1 MKTFKNCA
9 AQGDLLIR
17 RIDTIPSGAE
27 KAESTNGNYV
37 VAHSETGHHHVIAD
51 RPNVTL
57 FTSDDPMVSYLQV
70 VEATDE
76 TEVLIEHLRSF
87 DTHESISISPGIYEI
102 RRQREYTPEG
112 WRKVA
117 D

>member
-1 MKTFKNCA
+1 MKTFKKMA

-17 RIDTIPSGAE
+17 RIAALPATAKNTSAI
-27 KAESTNGNYV
+27 NGHFV
-37 VAHSETGHHHVIAD
+37 VAHSETGHNHVVAE
-51 RPNVTL
+51 RPNVQY
-57 FTSDDPMVSYLQV
+57 FTTDDPMVSYLQV

-87 DTHESISISPGIYEI
+87 DTHESIVISPGIYEV